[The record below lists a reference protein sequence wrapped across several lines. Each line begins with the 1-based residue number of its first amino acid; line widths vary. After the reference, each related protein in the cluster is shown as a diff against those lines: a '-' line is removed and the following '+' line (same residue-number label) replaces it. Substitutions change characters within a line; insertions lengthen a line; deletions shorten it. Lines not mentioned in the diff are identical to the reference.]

1 MPSLWTS
8 RDPEGRCMPDKG
20 FDLNESAV
28 SDTASDS
35 TELHATGDT
44 SRIVR
49 EIPHSVAKRLLDF
62 APPESRY
69 ALRSTCK
76 PWSRAV
82 DKAKPIPR
90 PAGNVIPPEILLQVF
105 YLLNP
110 RDFDN
115 ARRICSQWMRVSLD
129 HNLLK
134 SMLKRA
140 GWWDAWQRDCQTPRP
155 AVEGSLVWKMS
166 KRFSTEC
173 LLSGRKLNVE
183 KPGFLT
189 TGVVDF
195 SKLSQQ
201 HPVQVAR
208 SPQPEAIPPRT
219 DYFGGGIVPTSKFN
233 VSICGNYLLVTS
245 GTMIYVYHLLTKRTG
260 LRESKPFADISD
272 KDISLLAT
280 IPCPNGVVSATIDT
294 SAAKFVVAALLLD
307 RIGMVCDV
315 APTHDS
321 GSTFHD
327 SSRHYYDV
335 CSPEDPPRS
344 VSVCPGRRCVAFG
357 GGSGIELRWADE
369 ISKQDCRKHFPMS
382 QPSEILH
389 FLPNPSET
397 PEELRLITSLA
408 GPGVLGCQCHNGE
421 SRPTCKSHLEADVHS
436 LTSLDPKDKQ
446 NLSHVRATHC
456 HHYRAIPLND
466 GLHILFIEPR
476 TGFLCVGSDAPFGGP
491 TSLTRALVLAP
502 PFDKDPS
509 DSSTEAVIP
518 TVYAAGSDLNWGL
531 RVVAA
536 YQDRLVFYSVP
547 LDVFNVI
554 RKERALQG
562 DGVIGDS
569 DLARDWFLDG
579 ERSHK
584 RRGSLIPNQNGDWE
598 FLLSVSYRPTAMMW
612 PLKIYGKEIGRMENV
627 VEMALQSSHGGARV
641 WAFGASGET
650 NIIDVDTF
658 TSPAQQVTDVPCK
671 SLSVDAD
678 GGIESAQFV
687 PRPDSSLSPRLAKCE
702 VGDDFKGQHSMAA
715 RHSPSISSILA
726 ERDILQPATTNVTT
740 TTPSS
745 SRQRP
750 SYAACIVGFDIPELG
765 AREGRWVDSQA

>member
-357 GGSGIELRWADE
+357 GGSGIELRWVDE

-476 TGFLCVGSDAPFGGP
+476 TGF
-491 TSLTRALVLAP
+491 R
-502 PFDKDPS
+502 
-509 DSSTEAVIP
+509 
-518 TVYAAGSDLNWGL
+518 
-531 RVVAA
+531 
-536 YQDRLVFYSVP
+536 
-547 LDVFNVI
+547 
-554 RKERALQG
+554 
-562 DGVIGDS
+562 
-569 DLARDWFLDG
+569 
-579 ERSHK
+579 
-584 RRGSLIPNQNGDWE
+584 
-598 FLLSVSYRPTAMMW
+598 
-612 PLKIYGKEIGRMENV
+612 
-627 VEMALQSSHGGARV
+627 
-641 WAFGASGET
+641 
-650 NIIDVDTF
+650 
-658 TSPAQQVTDVPCK
+658 
-671 SLSVDAD
+671 
-678 GGIESAQFV
+678 
-687 PRPDSSLSPRLAKCE
+687 
-702 VGDDFKGQHSMAA
+702 
-715 RHSPSISSILA
+715 
-726 ERDILQPATTNVTT
+726 
-740 TTPSS
+740 
-745 SRQRP
+745 
-750 SYAACIVGFDIPELG
+750 
-765 AREGRWVDSQA
+765 